1 MMYQITTQDGVVG
14 YTERVEWCNKLRSG
28 SAQVIHER
36 ENATG
41 LVFGGKIYNLPNHND
56 FGGAETATAME
67 IDAAVVLNAQKAQI
81 AEEQAARADLETA
94 MCEADMTN
102 AEWQAEVETA
112 LCELDGGE

>member
-41 LVFGGKIYNLPNHND
+41 LVYGDKIYNLPGHDD
-56 FGGAETATAME
+56 FEGAETAWATE
-67 IDAAVVLNAQKAQI
+67 VNAANVLN
-81 AEEQAARADLETA
+81 EQAATLAAGQSALSDLETA
-94 MCEADMTN
+94 LCEADMAN
-102 AEWQAEVETA
+102 DEWQAEIETA
-112 LCELDGGE
+112 LCELDEGV